1 MEVRLSKKATLQI
14 NDSLLFLTKVSK
26 EASEKLLGEIT
37 DKLKSISEYP
47 YLGPSLIEQPIKTV
61 DMRKID
67 ISDGRYGLIYAVLKE
82 YIYVYYFIDFRMND
96 IITSKGFEKL

>member
-1 MEVRLSKKATLQI
+1 MIVKLSKKATLQI
-14 NDSLLFLTKVSK
+14 NDSLLFLAKASK
-26 EASEKLLGEIT
+26 EAAENLFNEIT
-37 DKLKSISEYP
+37 KKLNSISEYP
-47 YLGPSLIEQPIKTV
+47 YLGPSLIDQPIKSV

-67 ISDGRYGLIYAVLKE
+67 ISNGRYGLIYSVFKD